1 MSLLSTVEQAI
12 KSYKSEQ
19 ARLEGSIQF
28 YKEIL
33 HHLTLQPLDESELGD
48 VAAAD
53 TDALPRE
60 KEDIELLERAL
71 EKALM
76 VRAGSEPSARDAQRS
91 NLSGAQKEKD
101 KTMDVLISSTAPKG
115 RKETLKPI
123 SKSAGLD
130 RKGFK
135 PSGLSAC
142 STMSSRHST
151 SHKPRKSQARY
162 NKNGIRNL
170 PSSPGQAVHHQ
181 ASKKRQQVVSA
192 SVSPDQ
198 ITSSLSENKT
208 VSSNMER
215 HNDPTKAASVPYSHT
230 DESVASNLLLQSGLQ
245 SEQATKWKSLR
256 KKQNRLWEKVIALQ
270 RKPVPGRSHFM
281 ERMRA
286 MFPKDWPCGT
296 PDQTRALLDR
306 LTHRGLHLAQR
317 HQAEAFLAKQ
327 ASEMNTGPGGRQQN
341 KDSCL
346 IFEKLQ
352 LESSELR
359 FLADH
364 VKQEWKAW
372 DRWRPEGGCLC
383 PAGTNDV
390 CGDEV
395 TSPLPLTVTYRT
407 EAELQELERLRMSVA
422 LLQQEIYLEQVL
434 LESLS
439 PQFSSILH
447 GPGRFS
453 PSVLRDVYSLL
464 GEGGECFPAIVLDS
478 EPE

>member
-12 KSYKSEQ
+12 KSYKTEQ
-19 ARLEGSIQF
+19 AQLDVSIQL

-33 HHLTLQPLDESELGD
+33 HHLTLQPLEQSESGD

-53 TDALPRE
+53 TDASPTE
-60 KEDIELLERAL
+60 NEDMELLEQAL
-71 EKALM
+71 QKALM
-76 VRAGSEPSARDAQRS
+76 VRTGTELSARDAQRN
-91 NLSGAQKEKD
+91 NLSGAHKEKD
-101 KTMDVLISSTAPKG
+101 ENMDGLNSSTAPKG
-115 RKETLKPI
+115 SKKTLKPI
-123 SKSAGLD
+123 SKSTGLG

-142 STMSSRHST
+142 STLSSTHST
-151 SHKPRKSQARY
+151 SHKPIESKGRY
-162 NKNGIRNL
+162 NKNGIRNH
-170 PSSPGQAVHHQ
+170 SSSSIQAVHHQ

-192 SVSPDQ
+192 SASPEQ
-198 ITSSLSENKT
+198 ITSSLSKNKT
-208 VSSNMER
+208 VSSNMGR
-215 HNDPTKAASVPYSHT
+215 DNDPTKAASVSCSHT
-230 DESVASNLLLQSGLQ
+230 DGPVASNLLLQSGLQ
-245 SEQATKWKSLR
+245 SDQATKWKSLR
-256 KKQNRLWEKVIALQ
+256 RKQNRLWEKVSALQ

-286 MFPKDWPCGT
+286 MFPKDWPCGS
-296 PDQTRALLDR
+296 PDQTRALMDR
-306 LTHRGLHLAQR
+306 LTHKGLKLAQHYR
-317 HQAEAFLAKQ
+317 AEAFLAKQ
-327 ASEMNTGPGGRQQN
+327 APEMNTAPAGRQKN

-346 IFEKLQ
+346 LIEKLQ

-359 FLADH
+359 FFADH

-372 DRWRPEGGCLC
+372 DRWRPEGGRLC

-390 CGDEV
+390 SGDEV
-395 TSPLPLTVTYRT
+395 TSPLPLTVTYTT
-407 EAELQELERLRMSVA
+407 EAELKELERLRMSVA

-439 PQFSSILH
+439 PQFSSMLP

-464 GEGGECFPAIVLDS
+464 GEGGERFPAIVLDS